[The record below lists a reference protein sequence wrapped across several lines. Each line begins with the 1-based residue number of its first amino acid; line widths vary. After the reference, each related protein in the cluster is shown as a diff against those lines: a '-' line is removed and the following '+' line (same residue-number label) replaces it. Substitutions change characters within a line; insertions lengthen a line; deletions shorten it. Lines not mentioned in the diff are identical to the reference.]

1 MFLAPVD
8 NLSDEAR
15 ERGVRQMVLE
25 SAFSN
30 TTGAMTSGVI
40 LTAFAL
46 HLGAPN
52 AVIGLL
58 AALPFWTQLLQAPSV
73 VMIERLRTR
82 KRISVVVSVLGRSM
96 LVGMAVLAFFPG
108 GPSLAALLAA
118 QLVYCAAGA
127 VGGCAWNAWIRDLAP
142 EHRLGEIVARRNI
155 WSTLVSMAAGLAAAF
170 ALDAAEPGSPLRAWA
185 FFGLYIVGCV
195 FGMISA
201 AIVSRMPEPAMPAAP
216 EKIDIFALL
225 RAPFRDVNFRR
236 LIAYLASWQFA
247 ANLATPFFTVF
258 FVRQLG
264 FSMTFVVVLSV
275 VSQLANLVALR
286 SWGLLSDRFSNKSVL
301 AFATPIFILCIAGM
315 VGASQIADR
324 TWAAAYLIGLHLLM
338 GLASAGVTLATANIA
353 LKLSPKGSATAY
365 VAASAMVSS
374 AAAGL
379 APVLGGVFADFFAAR
394 ALEIALR
401 WTSPD
406 GAVAFNALR
415 LSNWDFFFLIAA
427 ILGLYSLHRL
437 SLVREQGE
445 IDSRRMRQ
453 EVLSQARQVVRSLS
467 PVAGLRHLTEIPG
480 AFVRDSQIRARLA
493 RARRH
498 AGVHTTPAQ

>member
-1 MFLAPVD
+1 MFLAPEE
-8 NLSDEAR
+8 NLTEEAR
-15 ERGVRQMVLE
+15 ERGVRQMVVE

-46 HLGAPN
+46 YLGASN

-73 VMIERLRTR
+73 VLIERLRTR
-82 KRISVVVSVLGRSM
+82 KRIAVIVTVLGRAT
-96 LVGMAVLAFFPG
+96 LIGTAVLAFFPG

-142 EHRLGEIVARRNI
+142 EQRLGEIIAKRTI
-155 WSTLVSMAAGLAAAF
+155 WATLVSMVAGLAAAYV
-170 ALDAAEPGSPLRAWA
+170 LDATPRGSDMRGWA
-185 FFGLYIVGCV
+185 FFGLYIIGCL

-201 AIVSRMPEPAMPAAP
+201 WIVARMPEPPMPAAP
-216 EKIDIFALL
+216 EKVDFFALL
-225 RAPFRDVNFRR
+225 RAPFGDANFRR

-264 FSMTFVVVLSV
+264 FSMTFVVLLSV

-301 AFATPIFILCIAGM
+301 GFATPIFLLCIAGM
-315 VGASQIADR
+315 VGASQISDR
-324 TWAAAYLIGLHLLM
+324 TWASAYLIGLHLLM

-379 APVLGGVFADFFAAR
+379 APVLGGLFADFFSVR
-394 ALEIALR
+394 ALEVALR

-406 GAVAFNALR
+406 GSLVVRALR

-427 ILGLYSLHRL
+427 ILGLYALHRL
-437 SLVREQGE
+437 SMVREEGE
-445 IDSRRMRQ
+445 IDGRRMRA
-453 EVLSQARQVVRSLS
+453 EVLSQARQVVRNLS

-480 AFVRDSQIRARLA
+480 AFLREGQVKARLTRARTN
-493 RARRH
+493 
-498 AGVHTTPAQ
+498 AGLDTPAE